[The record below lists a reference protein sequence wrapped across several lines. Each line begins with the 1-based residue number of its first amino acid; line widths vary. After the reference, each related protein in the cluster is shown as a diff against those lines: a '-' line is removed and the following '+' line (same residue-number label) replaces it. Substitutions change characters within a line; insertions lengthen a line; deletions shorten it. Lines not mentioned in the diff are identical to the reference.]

1 MPIRFAVLFLCAI
14 STISLPALAIEQ
26 IKAGQWE
33 TSVKMQMQGLPAIAP
48 EQLEQLKQF
57 GIELPI
63 GGNAMVTQQCITP
76 EQAKLKEPL
85 LPQTEDGCSVR
96 NYHHNGNKVTGD
108 VSCNGAIKGS
118 GKFDM
123 TLLSE
128 TAFQGSLAMQGT
140 AQGMPIN
147 QNSDISGKWVKATC
161 DANTPSYQP

>member
-1 MPIRFAVLFLCAI
+1 MHNRIVILFLCVL
-14 STISLPALAIEQ
+14 STISLPVFAIEQ

-33 TSVKMQMQGLPAIAP
+33 TSVKMQMQGLPEIAP

-76 EQAKLKEPL
+76 EQAKLKQPL

-128 TAFQGSLAMQGT
+128 TAFQGNLSMQGT